1 MLNLRP
7 RLPVMVCPQDISV
20 LVIPETLQ
28 ISAAREFVRIGTLLQ
43 HQVDQI
49 QFVCLN
55 DPLLP
60 VATVRFAANRQP
72 KGGWS

>member
-28 ISAAREFVRIGTLLQ
+28 ISAAREFVRIGTLFP
-43 HQVDQI
+43 HHVDQI
-49 QFVCLN
+49 QFVCLK
-55 DPLLP
+55 
-60 VATVRFAANRQP
+60 ATLSGMALR
-72 KGGWS
+72 